1 MKRKKNRNGNV
12 RSTETQWKMLE
23 NEVGLY
29 SPYAGI

>member
-1 MKRKKNRNGNV
+1 MNENKNKNGNV
-12 RSTETQWKMLE
+12 RSTETQWKTVE